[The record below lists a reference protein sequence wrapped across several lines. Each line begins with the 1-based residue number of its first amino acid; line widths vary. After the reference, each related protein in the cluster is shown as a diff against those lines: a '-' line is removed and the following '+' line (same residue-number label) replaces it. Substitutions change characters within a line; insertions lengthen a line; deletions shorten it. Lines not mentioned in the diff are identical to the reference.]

1 MVDGAGPIRG
11 ANNRAAAGARR
22 PRRVSAVRS
31 CPALERLCLRA
42 RSRRAEIKAIPK
54 LERTRGRHSSAPRGG
69 VCAIQLKWLQLMPD
83 AALTNAA
90 LARAPTQ
97 LTAARSAAAEPAAAL
112 GATTKP
118 ASASEPRSHPYHRAE
133 RAAALAAGPP
143 STAEDHR
150 GLPGAQRIERTR

>member
-90 LARAPTQ
+90 LARAPTK

-112 GATTKP
+112 AATTKP

-143 STAEDHR
+143 STAEGHR
-150 GLPGAQRIERTR
+150 GLPGA